1 MIDRRQFL
9 SFATAAVATSMF
21 AAPAIAKPTIK
32 KPERSI
38 SFYNIHTGESANGV
52 YWVEGRYDRRAL
64 TSIYRVLRDHRT
76 DQVHAID
83 VDVIDMLH
91 RLRSRIGL
99 GRPYHVI
106 SGYRSP
112 ESNAMLASLS
122 DGVAHKSLHME
133 GKAVD
138 IRVEGMSPST
148 LGRAAKSMKCG
159 GVGIYRSSNFVHVDC
174 GKVRTW

>member
-9 SFATAAVATSMF
+9 TFATAAAATAMF
-21 AAPAIAKPTIK
+21 AAPAIAKPTVR

-38 SFYNIHTGESANGV
+38 AFYNIHTGESVNGV
-52 YWVEGRYDRRAL
+52 YWVEGRYDRRTL
-64 TSIYRVLRDHRT
+64 NTIYRVLRDHRT
-76 DQVHAID
+76 DEVHPID
-83 VDVIDMLH
+83 VEVIDTLH
-91 RLRSRIGL
+91 RLRGRISL
-99 GRPYHVI
+99 TRPFHII

-138 IRVEGMSPST
+138 IRVEGMSPLS
-148 LGRAAKSMKCG
+148 LGRAAKSLKAG
-159 GVGIYRSSNFVHVDC
+159 GVGVYRSSNFVHVDC
-174 GKVRTW
+174 GKVRAW